1 VSPFT
6 VTRYGQGRFW
16 AVRDSA
22 GELVCVCVYKRGA
35 QEVIRRLANLASAN
49 QLQEPPSAYK
59 PPLWTPKTLEID

>member
-1 VSPFT
+1 MSQFT

-16 AVRDSA
+16 AVRDTT

-35 QEVIRRLANLASAN
+35 VEVIRRLANLASAN

-59 PPLWTPKTLEID
+59 TALWMPKTLEID